1 MAFVVAAAGKADFV
15 LARQVEFGNEVDDEA
30 GRSLNVRRHIEVFAG
45 GDAVEGAGRDVARI
59 VTAAAG
65 AVDAVVETVLIEVE
79 DRLFVKMMDLQGFA
93 GREMDEVDVIF
104 FEGFF

>member
-1 MAFVVAAAGKADFV
+1 M
-15 LARQVEFGNEVDDEA
+15 
-30 GRSLNVRRHIEVFAG
+30 
-45 GDAVEGAGRDVARI
+45 EGAGRDVARI